1 VRPMMWPAASGY
13 EPRAIMCC
21 TPTAR
26 WLIVL
31 TLPPPLL
38 LSSQPATGPSAL
50 APAQRAGAQRLRA
63 LCWFLDAGNKEAP
76 QAQLAGVQKA
86 PRHEV
91 AGSCAPAVQQALWRF
106 NAGAGLDDGRDAD
119 RIRPACLHVR
129 EVSGV
134 QEAFR
139 RVFGARQRAM
149 DALMDAVGSRAI
161 VAGV

>member
-1 VRPMMWPAASGY
+1 MAHSSKPVNSFVKAIFVIASSVRPMMWPAASGY

-63 LCWFLDAGNKEAP
+63 MARSCGWRMSGFPLLLGGKQTFGELPENDAHDPKRKSSSRVRPEFVCYD
-76 QAQLAGVQKA
+76 L
-86 PRHEV
+86 
-91 AGSCAPAVQQALWRF
+91 LI
-106 NAGAGLDDGRDAD
+106 GRGK
-119 RIRPACLHVR
+119 L
-129 EVSGV
+129 
-134 QEAFR
+134 
-139 RVFGARQRAM
+139 
-149 DALMDAVGSRAI
+149 
-161 VAGV
+161 